1 MPSAAAG
8 GGGGVRSVAA
18 MPRSRSPSM
27 GRPSRRSRSLA
38 SFDSLVGPLALPG
51 PSGARR
57 HPLAS
62 STSSAAALAAGFS
75 SPLPA
80 VPFFVSRLCSSLAA
94 FAAARLLAD
103 PGGAPPVATAVALA
117 AAAAAVAAAA
127 FRRSVPVRPS
137 AAALAAGAPVA
148 AQLAAWVGAVAVLGA
163 LRALLLAA
171 VAAAPVAAALRPRG
185 GCSSPSP
192 AVAPGGGGGGGVP
205 TSVARGRRAV
215 ASVAVVVGLAALLT
229 ADMDAGG
236 TAGRRAAMIGTAR
249 GGALSAA
256 AGRRLARS
264 RAAAGLGRISL
275 AAVERV
281 AAANGAAQGG
291 GVSGRVRRSV
301 MAPRWA
307 QHAAVRLRERL
318 APGEETVD
326 GAEAPA
332 GGVSSGPP
340 AGGGAGGPPLP
351 LLDQADAAAP
361 ASARAIEGGRNSRD
375 VDAAAGA
382 IRPPDLPPIA
392 EVPKEPPRPVSG
404 VQSRRQLLASADAS
418 APADGR
424 KRDRRSRSRSRP
436 RQRQRSQPQ
445 QVAAVA
451 ATVPGGRGE
460 GLGDSGGKGDAV
472 AGVAGG
478 NALPGE
484 GAVAADGVRTAPP
497 GVPGD
502 GDVRDSLPLD
512 DATRPVDSAALDA
525 DGAALGVAG
534 TGLLANAAA
543 EAGDAAAVGGDDR
556 AVPADN
562 AQPPT
567 VDSVRDAGG
576 SWAWRHA
583 LRALIGAALVGL
595 SCTWAASPAFVALAV
610 ELHSRRAARVAALYT
625 AALLLALPASA
636 AGLRSGLS
644 PLPPLSAAPLVVVA
658 AVGGIVVPAAMEHR
672 AADRAAEPL
681 PGFPPSSGRHR
692 SVSRHRG
699 ASPVRGGGKGAAAGS
714 WAAAGAAGGGAIF
727 GAFAGCSEGP
737 AVGVMLFAV
746 AATVAHFLVPGV
758 DPGGAG
764 GVSVA
769 AVLAVALGA
778 LAAPFCAP
786 PGGNGTD
793 GSGVAD
799 AAGGSGSRGG
809 GTRSGLP
816 HAFRLVSAVRRQL
829 RSAACFVSAARR
841 QHAMWQALT
850 FLGFQAA
857 LVLGEWTYAAVSESP
872 GLLSASADTL
882 LCCIGLAVSLHA
894 LRLRANGDVYL
905 GDARVGGGSAGRR
918 DYGGADGGAT
928 GKGFVSSDS
937 DRPMD
942 AADVPSSP
950 TTPGGGSLSVA
961 SAAAVQEHSRLAPLA
976 AFVNAILL
984 LFGAVV
990 AFAGAISR
998 AVGPTGAVA
1007 GEGRIIAVSL
1017 LSAAGNGLG
1026 LFFMA
1031 STKTKSGSSGSG
1043 GARGGGSR
1051 GSDVAYGYPEDITRL
1066 RGSVSTASVVA
1077 AVTSTTAAA
1086 LSAASG
1092 ACTND
1097 AVRSIAA
1104 QVWANTVTC
1113 GAAVVGCGLRWAAG
1127 LPGGE
1132 VAATAMAAVVIT
1144 AAAGS
1149 LGVDA
1154 ARRLCLGIPAGD
1166 AAAIDAAT
1174 ATIAALPAVGRVE
1187 RAAAWPLP
1195 GGGMAV
1201 VARLQ
1206 VGLGADEAA
1215 VTADAVAVYVAA
1227 GVRREWV
1234 TVEVVSGA

>member
-1 MPSAAAG
+1 MASAAAG
-8 GGGGVRSVAA
+8 GGGRVRPVAA
-18 MPRSRSPSM
+18 MPRSRSPSV

-38 SFDSLVGPLALPG
+38 SFDSLVAPLALPG

-80 VPFFVSRLCSSLAA
+80 VPFFLSRLCSSLAA

-103 PGGAPPVATAVALA
+103 PGGASPVATAVSLA

-148 AQLAAWVGAVAVLGA
+148 AQLAAWVGSVAVLGA

-185 GCSSPSP
+185 GCSSPSL
-192 AVAPGGGGGGGVP
+192 AAAPSGGGGGGAPASVP
-205 TSVARGRRAV
+205 RGRRTV

-236 TAGRRAAMIGTAR
+236 TAGGRRAATIGTAR

-281 AAANGAAQGG
+281 AAANGAEQGG
-291 GVSGRVRRSV
+291 AVSGRIRRSV
-301 MAPRWA
+301 VAPRWA

-318 APGEETVD
+318 APD
-326 GAEAPA
+326 GAAVVGAETPA
-332 GGVSSGPP
+332 GGASSGPP
-340 AGGGAGGPPLP
+340 AGGGAGGQPLP

-361 ASARAIEGGRNSRD
+361 AGARAVDGGSNGRD
-375 VDAAAGA
+375 DDAVAGA
-382 IRPPDLPPIA
+382 VRPPDVPPIA
-392 EVPKEPPRPVSG
+392 EVPEEPPRSVSG
-404 VQSRRQLLASADAS
+404 VQSRRRLLGVADVS
-418 APADGR
+418 APTDGR
-424 KRDRRSRSRSRP
+424 KHDGRSRSRSRP
-436 RQRQRSQPQ
+436 RQRRRSQPR
-445 QVAAVA
+445 QVAAA
-451 ATVPGGRGE
+451 AAAVPGGKGE

-478 NALPGE
+478 SAHAGG
-484 GAVAADGVRTAPP
+484 GAVTADGVGAAPP
-497 GVPGD
+497 GVAGGD
-502 GDVRDSLPLD
+502 GVRASLPLD
-512 DATRPVDSAALDA
+512 DATLPV
-525 DGAALGVAG
+525 DGAALGADAAALGVTGA
-534 TGLLANAAA
+534 GLLANAAA
-543 EAGDAAAVGGDDR
+543 VAGNAAAVGGDDR

-562 AQPPT
+562 PQPPT
-567 VDSVRDAGG
+567 VDSVRDGDG

-583 LRALIGAALVGL
+583 LRALTGAALVGL

-625 AALLLALPASA
+625 AALLLALPASV
-636 AGLRSGLS
+636 AGLRSGSS
-644 PLPPLSAAPLVVVA
+644 PLPPLSAAPLVVIA

-681 PGFPPSSGRHR
+681 PGFPSSSGRHR

-699 ASPVRGGGKGAAAGS
+699 ASPSGGRGKGAAAGS
-714 WAAAGAAGGGAIF
+714 WAAAGGGAIF

-737 AVGVMLFAV
+737 AVGVVLFAV

-758 DPGGAG
+758 EPGGAG

-778 LAAPFCAP
+778 LAAPFCVP
-786 PGGNGTD
+786 PGSSGTD

-809 GTRSGLP
+809 GTRSRVP
-816 HAFRLVSAVRRQL
+816 RAFRLAASVRRQL

-894 LRLRANGDVYL
+894 LRLRASGDVHL
-905 GDARVGGGSAGRR
+905 GDARVGGGSQ
-918 DYGGADGGAT
+918 GGDGGVDGGIK

-950 TTPGGGSLSVA
+950 TTPGGGSLSIA
-961 SAAAVQEHSRLAPLA
+961 SASAVQEQSRLAPLA

-990 AFAGAISR
+990 AVAGAISR
-998 AVGPTGAVA
+998 AVGPAGAVA

-1031 STKTKSGSSGSG
+1031 STKTKSGNSVSG
-1043 GARGGGSR
+1043 GAGGGGSR
-1051 GSDVAYGYPEDITRL
+1051 GSDGVGGDTEDTTRL
-1066 RGSVSTASVVA
+1066 RGSVSTASMMA

-1092 ACTND
+1092 ACAND

-1127 LPGGE
+1127 LRGGE
-1132 VAATAMAAVVIT
+1132 VAATAVAAVVIA

-1174 ATIAALPAVGRVE
+1174 ATVAALPAVGRVE

-1195 GGGMAV
+1195 GGGMAA
-1201 VARLQ
+1201 VARLR
-1206 VGLGADEAA
+1206 VVVGADEAA
-1215 VTADAVAVYVAA
+1215 VTAEAVAAYVAA

-1234 TVEVVSGA
+1234 TVEVVGGA

>member
-1 MPSAAAG
+1 MPSAAVG
-8 GGGGVRSVAA
+8 GGGRVRSVAA
-18 MPRSRSPSM
+18 MPRSRSPSV

-38 SFDSLVGPLALPG
+38 SFDSLVAPLALPG

-80 VPFFVSRLCSSLAA
+80 VPFFLSRLCSSLAA
-94 FAAARLLAD
+94 FAAARLLTD
-103 PGGAPPVATAVALA
+103 PGGAPPVATAAALA

-148 AQLAAWVGAVAVLGA
+148 AQLAAWVGSVAVLGA

-192 AVAPGGGGGGGVP
+192 AAAPSGGGGGGAPASVP
-205 TSVARGRRAV
+205 RGRRTV
-215 ASVAVVVGLAALLT
+215 ASVAVVVGLAVLLT

-236 TAGRRAAMIGTAR
+236 TAGGRRAATIGTAR
-249 GGALSAA
+249 AGALSAA

-281 AAANGAAQGG
+281 AAANGAEQGG
-291 GVSGRVRRSV
+291 AVSGRVRRSV
-301 MAPRWA
+301 VAPRWA
-307 QHAAVRLRERL
+307 QHAAVRLRARL
-318 APGEETVD
+318 VPDGAAVD

-332 GGVSSGPP
+332 GGASSGPP
-340 AGGGAGGPPLP
+340 AGGGAGGQPLP

-361 ASARAIEGGRNSRD
+361 AGARAVDGGRNGRD
-375 VDAAAGA
+375 DDAMAGA
-382 IRPPDLPPIA
+382 VRPPDVPPIA
-392 EVPKEPPRPVSG
+392 EVPEEPPQPVSG
-404 VQSRRQLLASADAS
+404 VQSRRRLLGAADVR

-424 KRDRRSRSRSRP
+424 RHDGRSRSRSRP
-436 RQRQRSQPQ
+436 RQRQRSQPR
-445 QVAAVA
+445 QVAAAA
-451 ATVPGGRGE
+451 ATVHGGKGE
-460 GLGDSGGKGDAV
+460 RLGDSGGKGDAV
-472 AGVAGG
+472 AGVASDKAVPEG
-478 NALPGE
+478 
-484 GAVAADGVRTAPP
+484 GAVSADGVGAAPP
-497 GVPGD
+497 GIARD
-502 GDVRDSLPLD
+502 GDVRASLPLD
-512 DATRPVDSAALDA
+512 DATLSVDGAALGA
-525 DGAALGVAG
+525 DTAALGVAG
-534 TGLLANAAA
+534 SGILANAAA
-543 EAGDAAAVGGDDR
+543 VAGNAAAVGVDNR

-562 AQPPT
+562 PQPPT
-567 VDSVRDAGG
+567 VDSVRDGGG

-583 LRALIGAALVGL
+583 LRALTGAALVGL

-636 AGLRSGLS
+636 AGLRSGSS

-658 AVGGIVVPAAMEHR
+658 AIGGIVVPAAMEHR

-681 PGFPPSSGRHR
+681 PGFPSSSGRHR
-692 SVSRHRG
+692 SASRHRA
-699 ASPVRGGGKGAAAGS
+699 ASPSGGRGKGAAAGS
-714 WAAAGAAGGGAIF
+714 WVTAGGGAIF

-737 AVGVMLFAV
+737 AVGVVLFAV

-758 DPGGAG
+758 EPGGAG

-778 LAAPFCAP
+778 LAAPFCVP
-786 PGGNGTD
+786 PGSSGTD

-809 GTRSGLP
+809 GTRSGVP
-816 HAFRLVSAVRRQL
+816 RAFRLAASVRRQL

-857 LVLGEWTYAAVSESP
+857 LVLGEWTYAAVSESS
-872 GLLSASADTL
+872 GLLSASVDTL

-894 LRLRANGDVYL
+894 LRLRANGDVHV
-905 GDARVGGGSAGRR
+905 GDARAGGGSTGHGG
-918 DYGGADGGAT
+918 DGGADGGIK
-928 GKGFVSSDS
+928 GKGFVNSDS

-942 AADVPSSP
+942 ATDVPSSP

-961 SAAAVQEHSRLAPLA
+961 SASAVQEQSRLAPLA

-990 AFAGAISR
+990 AVAGAISR

-1031 STKTKSGSSGSG
+1031 STKTKSGNSVSG
-1043 GARGGGSR
+1043 GAGGGGSR
-1051 GSDVAYGYPEDITRL
+1051 GTDGAGGYTEDTTRL
-1066 RGSVSTASVVA
+1066 RGSVSTSSVLA

-1092 ACTND
+1092 ACAND

-1127 LPGGE
+1127 LRGGE
-1132 VAATAMAAVVIT
+1132 VAATAVAAVVIT

-1174 ATIAALPAVGRVE
+1174 AAVAALPAVGRVE

-1195 GGGMAV
+1195 GGGMAA
-1201 VARLQ
+1201 VARLR
-1206 VGLGADEAA
+1206 VVVGADEAA
-1215 VTADAVAVYVAA
+1215 VTADAVAAYVAA

-1234 TVEVVSGA
+1234 TVEVVGGA